1 MKMQGFPRGGS
12 NLKRWPFHL
21 FSISSDQMERQF
33 CVYVCAVGQYVGLCV
48 CVIVGVYLFASVC
61 VSV

>member
-1 MKMQGFPRGGS
+1 MKMQRFPRGGS
-12 NLKRWPFHL
+12 NLKRWPFW
-21 FSISSDQMERQF
+21 SNSSDQLERRL
-33 CVYVCAVGQYVGLCV
+33 CVCARVQCGSVLVCV